1 MCSETAAFGNSACW
15 AADALGNN
23 TKTFCLFCLYFSRY
37 CRTFAARKY
46 IIMYMRKYVLD
57 LRVTSLVP
65 HGERFLLLT
74 ATNPAGRLP
83 EMCPGQFA
91 QLRIDDSKETFL
103 RRPISIH
110 HVDYEDNEVS
120 FLVQK
125 VGKGTASLWQKQP
138 GSTLNVILPL
148 GKGFTMPNSPKDR
161 ALLVGGGVGIAP
173 LLFLGEEMQ
182 RKGIRPTFLLGA
194 RSKSDLIRLDA
205 YRACGDVYV
214 TTEDG
219 SEGEKGFVTQHS
231 ILCNEKFDSI
241 AICGPKPMMM
251 AMASYAKQTHTPCE
265 VSLENMMACGL
276 GACLCC
282 VEETID
288 GNVCVCKEGPVF
300 DVEKLKW

>member
-1 MCSETAAFGNSACW
+1 MFRYFLYLCTAI
-15 AADALGNN
+15 
-23 TKTFCLFCLYFSRY
+23 
-37 CRTFAARKY
+37 Y

-57 LRVTSLVP
+57 LRVTSVEPL
-65 HGERFLLLT
+65 GERFLLLT

-103 RRPISIH
+103 RRPVSIH
-110 HVDYEDNEVS
+110 HVDYESNEVS

-125 VGKGTASLWQKQP
+125 VGSGTASLWQKKH
-138 GSTLNVILPL
+138 GSTLNAILPL
-148 GKGFTMPNSPKDR
+148 GKGFTMPNSPKHR
-161 ALLVGGGVGIAP
+161 VLLVGGGVGIAP
-173 LLFLGEEMQ
+173 LLFMGEEMQ

-231 ILCNEKFDSI
+231 ILQRERVDSI
-241 AICGPKPMMM
+241 AVCGPKPMMM
-251 AMASYAKQTHTPCE
+251 AIASYAKQTNIPCE

-288 GNVCVCKEGPVF
+288 GNVCVCKEGPMF
-300 DVEKLKW
+300 DINKLKW